1 MLKNLSEKEIKR
13 KIKEENIFQ
22 YKKISSIKRVLPTI
36 YRRTEILS
44 DELKKLMLE
53 ENINNAKLINLYSIM
68 EEDLLFKEF
77 MLEIINEKYS
87 SNNLFLERKDIN
99 SFFTEKAEQNKGFSN
114 YTEATVNKLRQVFLR
129 ILIDAEV
136 LKDIKTG
143 ELNRM
148 FLDPYLKTVL
158 ENNKGQEFIN
168 IFK

>member
-1 MLKNLSEKEIKR
+1 
-13 KIKEENIFQ
+13 
-22 YKKISSIKRVLPTI
+22 
-36 YRRTEILS
+36 
-44 DELKKLMLE
+44 MLE

-68 EEDLLFKEF
+68 EENLLFKEF
-77 MLEIINEKYS
+77 MLEIINEKYR

-158 ENNKGQEFIN
+158 GNNKGQEFIN